1 MSREPVQV
9 VGADRLRATLSRFA
23 RQLVNLAPEK
33 VVSII
38 GRVAQQR
45 APKRTGRLAASFSG
59 QTGPGEQLLK
69 FGAEYAAPIHFGVGP
84 RTGLRG
90 PHNIRPNPYLF
101 GAVDETHAQWERAYT
116 EEIVDMA
123 RQVKGA

>member
-1 MSREPVQV
+1 MGDAVQV
-9 VGADRLRATLSRFA
+9 EGADRLRATLA
-23 RQLVNLAPEK
+23 RLARDLQSLAPKK

-59 QTGPGEQLLK
+59 QTGPGEQLLR
-69 FGAEYAAPIHFGVGP
+69 FGAAYAAPIHFGVGP
-84 RTGLRG
+84 RTGMRG

-101 GAVDETHAQWERAYT
+101 GAVDETHAEWERAYT
-116 EEIVDMA
+116 DEIKDMA